1 MKSFFEFMEKIR
13 REKSINEQ
21 DGPMQAS
28 GQPGQPQ
35 PVQPPANPVAPDATP
50 EQQGAG
56 QTSDPAHDSEF
67 EKLVQ
72 IMKSSMDSLDDDNRK
87 RIEDFLKDND
97 LMDADASADDK
108 GEKKPADAA
117 PQQPADPAMAQA
129 QAGQMAAATPPLA
142 PGAGATPQQ

>member
-21 DGPMQAS
+21 DEPLQAP

-50 EQQGAG
+50 EQQAEK
-56 QTSDPAHDSEF
+56 QTSDPAHDAEF
-67 EKLVQ
+67 EKLLQ
-72 IMKSSMDSLDDDNRK
+72 IMKSAMDSLDDDNRAK
-87 RIEDFLKDND
+87 IEEFLKDNGS
-97 LMDADASADDK
+97 MDADASADK
-108 GEKKPADAA
+108 GDKPADAA

>member
-21 DGPMQAS
+21 DEPMQAS

-56 QTSDPAHDSEF
+56 QTSGPAHDAEF
-67 EKLVQ
+67 EKLLQ
-72 IMKSSMDSLDDDNRK
+72 IMKSAMDSLDDDNRSK
-87 RIEDFLKDND
+87 IEEFLKDNGS
-97 LMDADASADDK
+97 MDADASADK
-108 GEKKPADAA
+108 GDKKPADAA
-117 PQQPADPAMAQA
+117 PQQPDPAMAQA